1 MIQQRH
7 ANRITHLK
15 TTLGNK
21 LTPHLDI
28 EKELVSFFRN
38 LLTEPQLDRSAAID
52 SITRH
57 IPQLVT
63 DEHNE
68 CLLRPISL
76 VEVEEAIMSMV
87 SGKSPGPNGFTS
99 AFFHH
104 CWSIVKLDV
113 WALVT
118 ESQRISGILP
128 VLNATFITMIL
139 KEAQATDPSQF
150 RPIALC
156 NVIYKIITKV
166 LASCIKP
173 IMPLLVGLE
182 TIWLCGGMT
191 NP

>member
-1 MIQQRH
+1 
-7 ANRITHLK
+7 
-15 TTLGNK
+15 
-21 LTPHLDI
+21 
-28 EKELVSFFRN
+28 
-38 LLTEPQLDRSAAID
+38 
-52 SITRH
+52 
-57 IPQLVT
+57 
-63 DEHNE
+63 
-68 CLLRPISL
+68 LRPISL

-104 CWSIVKLDV
+104 CGSIVKLDV

-139 KEAQATDPSQF
+139 KEAQAIDPSQF

-173 IMPLLVGLE
+173 ILPLLVGLE
-182 TIWLCGGMT
+182 QYGYVEG
-191 NP
+191 